1 MTEKYSTDPID
12 LLAKKY
18 PSVFKNIDSTVD
30 YNLPAGWVSL
40 VEKLCEE
47 LSPILDEERKR
58 TPETQENPLFVL
70 LQIKEKFG
78 GLRFYYMMN
87 TKNDTL
93 VRTVERIIDRAE
105 DMSYTV
111 CEVTGKKGD
120 LCRSGIHFK
129 TLCEELR
136 ISNGFKLVGNS

>member
-1 MTEKYSTDPID
+1 MTEKYSADSID

-18 PSVFKNIDSTVD
+18 PSVFKNMDSTVD
-30 YNLPAGWVSL
+30 YNLPVGWVSL
-40 VEKLCEE
+40 VEKLCRE

-58 TPETQENPLFVL
+58 TPETQESPLFVL

-87 TKNDTL
+87 TENNDL
-93 VRTVERIIDRAE
+93 VRTVQRMIDHTE
-105 DMSYTV
+105 DTSYTL

-120 LCRSGIHFK
+120 LCRSGNHFK

-136 ISNGFKLVGNS
+136 ISNGFTIVGNS